1 MLRNDG
7 TLAFVIP
14 AEVIQVAYA
23 QDLRLFLSTHFS
35 SITLLT
41 FEVLVFPEIEQEVLV
56 FVGKRGTDDG
66 KIREIESKT

>member
-23 QDLRLFLSTHFS
+23 QDLRLFLSTQFS

-41 FEVLVFPEIEQEVLV
+41 FEELVFPEIEQEVLV
-56 FVGKRGTDDG
+56 FVGKREPMTA
-66 KIREIESKT
+66 KSVKLSQKT

>member
-1 MLRNDG
+1 MMELWPLLFQPKSFKLRTRKTYDC
-7 TLAFVIP
+7 
-14 AEVIQVAYA
+14 
-23 QDLRLFLSTHFS
+23 FLSTHFS

>member
-56 FVGKRGTDDG
+56 FVGKGEPMTA
-66 KIREIESKT
+66 KSVKLSQKT